1 MEFSNILLRN
11 DKICVDYFKTK
22 FERKQWNEKILEI
35 LLAMD
40 KCLQVIGLGSNICQK
55 YIKPKRL
62 SFLTLFVVVPI

>member
-1 MEFSNILLRN
+1 MLIIS
-11 DKICVDYFKTK
+11 
-22 FERKQWNEKILEI
+22 KQNLKGNNEMKKILEI